1 VFFNSEC
8 STHFLITSAPN
19 CAADKE
25 DNEPP
30 KDPIAVL
37 NALVIT
43 ISLVSSA
50 TAGELSVTGTA
61 KATYSHI
68 SGGASNGSNNGKGLG
83 VANELDFSAKGE
95 LDNGWTWN
103 YQVQLDPGNR
113 SGSNNEDVQNDD
125 SQLTLS
131 TNFGTVGVFISEG
144 GLNVDDAASASVYGR
159 ATDLGITDGIVEG
172 AAVDGSNSLQY
183 HTPAGLL
190 PFGSTFKV
198 AYVPNKGNNDG
209 ASANASGGAYS
220 LFGNTAHQYQ
230 ITTKPIEG
238 LTVYADYYVES
249 GAGRSDRLVVQQME
263 SGSVAASYVTGPIKI
278 GVSKTLNAP
287 LILSGSATTT
297 EISGN
302 SSTTFNSAAAR
313 LYTTNKYSIAFNAT
327 ENLSVSYEHE
337 KSNRELIANAT
348 ENDLKAKAIQAAYT
362 MGGMTVA
369 LSHATV
375 DNASYTAN
383 NDSTE
388 TLIAVSMAF

>member
-1 VFFNSEC
+1 MKN
-8 STHFLITSAPN
+8 
-19 CAADKE
+19 
-25 DNEPP
+25 
-30 KDPIAVL
+30 IAKIIASLFV
-37 NALVIT
+37 T

-159 ATDLGITDGIVEG
+159 ATDLGITDG
-172 AAVDGSNSLQY
+172 SNSLQY

-263 SGSVAASYVTGPIKI
+263 SGSVAASYVNGPIKI
-278 GVSKTLNAP
+278 GASRTLNAP

-297 EISGN
+297 AISGN
-302 SSTTFNSAAAR
+302 GSTTYNSAAAR

-337 KSNRELIANAT
+337 KSNRELIANDAT
-348 ENDLKAKAIQAAYT
+348 EYDLKAKAIQAAYT